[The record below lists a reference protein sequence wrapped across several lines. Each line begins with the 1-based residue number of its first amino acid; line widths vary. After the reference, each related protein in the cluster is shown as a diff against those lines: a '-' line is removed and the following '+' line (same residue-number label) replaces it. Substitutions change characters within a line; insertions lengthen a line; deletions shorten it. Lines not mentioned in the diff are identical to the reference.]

1 MKRTIATLLL
11 ILTASITSA
20 WAEESKPNS
29 DKDYSSLIAKK
40 QTTLELYL
48 PAAEAY
54 DKWKADPEK
63 IVILDVRTPEEYIFV
78 GHPEMAWSVP
88 LKIATYE
95 TVDGHPKLVMKL
107 TPDFVDRV
115 KAIAKPADTILITC
129 RSGGRSA
136 VAVNLLAEEGFKNV
150 YNIIDGFEG
159 DKVKETD
166 SVYHGK
172 RLKNG
177 WKNSGRPWTYDLNP
191 EKMRLPGL
199 MQKPESK

>member
-40 QTTLELYL
+40 QTTLGLYL

-88 LKIATYE
+88 PQNCDI
-95 TVDGHPKLVMKL
+95 
-107 TPDFVDRV
+107 RN
-115 KAIAKPADTILITC
+115 
-129 RSGGRSA
+129 GR
-136 VAVNLLAEEGFKNV
+136 
-150 YNIIDGFEG
+150 
-159 DKVKETD
+159 
-166 SVYHGK
+166 
-172 RLKNG
+172 
-177 WKNSGRPWTYDLNP
+177 WT
-191 EKMRLPGL
+191 
-199 MQKPESK
+199 S